1 MEKLFEKQ
9 IFINFF
15 LRDFFVKNN
24 LKIYIFVYFYFLE
37 MEFLNLVKNFLNE
50 DLVYFEFVC

>member
-15 LRDFFVKNN
+15 LCDFFVKNN